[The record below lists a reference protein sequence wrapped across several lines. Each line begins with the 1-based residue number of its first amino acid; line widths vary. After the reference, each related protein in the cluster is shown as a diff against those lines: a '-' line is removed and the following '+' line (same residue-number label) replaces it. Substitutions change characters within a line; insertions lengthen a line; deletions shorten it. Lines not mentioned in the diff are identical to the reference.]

1 MTTEDK
7 TPEITKEAQKPNEEQ
22 IKEWFLMRYGDKFV
36 PTKEQMEWLQ
46 MLKEQVH
53 SIHARR

>member
-1 MTTEDK
+1 MATEDK

-36 PTKEQMEWLQ
+36 PTKEQMEW
-46 MLKEQVH
+46 
-53 SIHARR
+53 ARDTWRPMMTV